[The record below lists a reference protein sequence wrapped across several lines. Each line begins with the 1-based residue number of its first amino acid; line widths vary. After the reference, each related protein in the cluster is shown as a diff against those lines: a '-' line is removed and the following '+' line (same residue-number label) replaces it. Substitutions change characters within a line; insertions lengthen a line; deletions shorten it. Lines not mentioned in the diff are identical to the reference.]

1 MNQAIQEYLQ
11 PDEEIHEGA
20 QEEMEE
26 FDKAFTIV
34 HNEEDKEGAERK
46 QRVYWRDIIERE
58 EQRARAEQGGEQ
70 EQPEQV
76 EALTESQAARIKEG
90 KGDEEDDSI
99 KQIGSVNPIDDF
111 KKMITDRKTDRVG
124 DAIKQMQAIIERY
137 VR

>member
-34 HNEEDKEGAERK
+34 HNEEDKEGAERR

-58 EQRARAEQGGEQ
+58 EQRAREEKAGEQ

-111 KKMITDRKTDRVG
+111 KKMITDRKTDRVS